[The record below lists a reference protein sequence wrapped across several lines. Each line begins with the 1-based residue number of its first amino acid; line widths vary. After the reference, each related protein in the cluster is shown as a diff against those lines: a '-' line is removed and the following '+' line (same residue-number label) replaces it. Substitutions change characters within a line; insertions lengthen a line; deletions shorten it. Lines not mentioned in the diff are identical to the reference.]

1 MFRSITILGAGDLA
15 ATLARRLAEKELARR
30 VVLVDAEEGR
40 ARGKALDIA
49 QSGPVEGY
57 DVHIEGAPRLEAAGP
72 AEVLVVADP
81 PALEEAALSAS
92 RAQEMAAG
100 WAAAAGGATL
110 VVASAHA
117 AGLLEAAAS
126 RGLPRERLVGS
137 APVAFSAALQRRLAE
152 ELQVEPRSVSATVLG
167 LPPALAVAPAGSAR
181 VAGVSVERLS
191 AAALKRAL
199 GAVQARRP
207 GPFALAAAAVRVVQA
222 LAGGRASVLP
232 VFAVLAGEYG
242 HRGIALAVPARL
254 AAGRVESVVEAELE
268 PVEKVAFDNAAGR
281 RQAAR

>member
-126 RGLPRERLVGS
+126 RGLPRERPSPSPPPCS
-137 APVAFSAALQRRLAE
+137 AGW
-152 ELQVEPRSVSATVLG
+152 PRSSRW
-167 LPPALAVAPAGSAR
+167 SRAR
-181 VAGVSVERLS
+181 
-191 AAALKRAL
+191 
-199 GAVQARRP
+199 
-207 GPFALAAAAVRVVQA
+207 
-222 LAGGRASVLP
+222 
-232 VFAVLAGEYG
+232 
-242 HRGIALAVPARL
+242 
-254 AAGRVESVVEAELE
+254 
-268 PVEKVAFDNAAGR
+268 
-281 RQAAR
+281 